1 MGCHGPPKHWSKQNG
16 LAAGIVRDVI
26 QAICSATC
34 FVIGFL
40 LEHVMQSFPALHLST
55 VFRMGA
61 EMVQGYSQE
70 PWANFYSGSGRF
82 GSGAC
87 AVHESLSVCSMCRI
101 TGSKCQKNMLNTFT
115 IYCKSR
121 AFAGAVASTCWH
133 FRADRKQE
141 HRIKPFDSKVYQSRS
156 KIRYRKQPATKLQHN
171 LLLTD
176 CWWTAACCEVPWK
189 SQAGAFIW

>member
-1 MGCHGPPKHWSKQNG
+1 MSSKQSV
-16 LAAGIVRDVI
+16 L
-26 QAICSATC
+26 Q
-34 FVIGFL
+34 
-40 LEHVMQSFPALHLST
+40 HVLWSDSSWSMWMQSFPALHLST

-61 EMVQGYSQE
+61 EMVQRYSQE

-133 FRADRKQE
+133 SWADRKQE
-141 HRIKPFDSKVYQSRS
+141 HRIKPFDSKVYQSR
-156 KIRYRKQPATKLQHN
+156 IAARYDTGSNQQPNFSTIY
-171 LLLTD
+171 
-176 CWWTAACCEVPWK
+176 C
-189 SQAGAFIW
+189 